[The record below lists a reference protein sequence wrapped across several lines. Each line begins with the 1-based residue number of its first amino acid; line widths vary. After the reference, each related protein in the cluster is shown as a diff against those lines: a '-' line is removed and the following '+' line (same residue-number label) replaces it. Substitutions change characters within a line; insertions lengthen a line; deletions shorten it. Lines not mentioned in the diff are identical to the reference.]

1 MVLHWSIDLP
11 SNYRRYALIH
21 LNNMPCRVEPTCA
34 VTVTVGPTWNLLF
47 AANWSAVSQILNL
60 PLEKGIVHQN
70 CAAKTLCSECFNSRL
85 INLRQTVNSATEWED
100 RATESTS
107 GMCTVSATL
116 LFSGCSYLG
125 KSTRIIAVI
134 VFVIDPFF
142 YTFLFPFFPFCSP
155 LLLSLQGKATGKF
168 SRPSQFGLTF
178 CADKQT
184 PQYELCATLVCG
196 YALLLFFYSLLYT
209 LVCMRIHWQS
219 TVASLSA

>member
-1 MVLHWSIDLP
+1 MVLHWSIDLQ

-34 VTVTVGPTWNLLF
+34 VTVTVGPSWNLLF

-142 YTFLFPFFPFCSP
+142 YTFLFPLFP
-155 LLLSLQGKATGKF
+155 L
-168 SRPSQFGLTF
+168 
-178 CADKQT
+178 
-184 PQYELCATLVCG
+184 
-196 YALLLFFYSLLYT
+196 ALLCFCRFRKKLLANSRVLANLVSLFVQTNKHPSMSCVPRWCAAMHYYSFFYSLLYT